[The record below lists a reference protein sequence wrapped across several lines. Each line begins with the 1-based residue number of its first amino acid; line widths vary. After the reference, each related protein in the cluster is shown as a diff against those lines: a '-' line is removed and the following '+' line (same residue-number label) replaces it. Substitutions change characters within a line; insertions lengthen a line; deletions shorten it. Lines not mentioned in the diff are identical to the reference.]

1 MTGIQTTFRFGGA
14 SFIRR
19 AGEVARCARETA
31 HWIPVLLDYVDLR
44 PLPYPFTLELRTG
57 EKVTLREHTDTI
69 IFWLVFAR
77 RHYAVSASHRVIL
90 DIGANIGMFTLY
102 AAREAPE
109 AHIVAVEPFPD
120 TFRRLEELVDSNQL
134 RSRVTIMN
142 CAITGAA
149 SDKMMDSAHGIPSQ
163 YRRIHS
169 SETATLNAE
178 HRGPAGALPDEHGVS
193 IRAETLGYVLD
204 NSSVAQADLVKMNIH
219 GSEYE
224 VLLGT
229 DAGVLKRCRQIVVQ
243 YHDMPPETRLGKR
256 QIFER
261 LEQLGFHL
269 LLDDDTHRGSG
280 RAVLEIS

>member
-1 MTGIQTTFRFGGA
+1 MFH
-14 SFIRR
+14 RR
-19 AGEVARCARETA
+19 TDEVVRCARETA
-31 HWIPVLLDYVDLR
+31 DWIAVLLDYVGLR
-44 PLPYPFTLELRTG
+44 PLVYPYTIGLRTG
-57 EKVTLREHTDTI
+57 EKVTLHEHTDTI
-69 IFWLVFAR
+69 VFWLVFAQ
-77 RHYAVSASHRVIL
+77 RHYAVSAFHRVIL

-109 AHIVAVEPFPD
+109 ARIVAVEPFPD
-120 TFRRLEELVDSNQL
+120 TFRQLEELVDLNHL
-134 RSRVTIMN
+134 RSRVTTMN
-142 CAITGAA
+142 CAVTAAA
-149 SDKMMDSAHGIPSQ
+149 SDKMMDSARGIPSQ

-178 HRGPAGALPDEHGVS
+178 HRGYTGALPDEHGVP
-193 IRAETLGYVLD
+193 IQAETLGDVLD
-204 NSSVAQADLVKMNIH
+204 HSSVAQADLVKMNIH

-229 DAGVLKRCRQIVVQ
+229 DENVLKRCRQIVVQ

-256 QIFER
+256 LIFEH

-280 RAVLEIS
+280 RAVLAIS